1 LEDKHNLFT
10 HVQILVDPPGS
21 YMLIS
26 KIISNLSTTQQFP
39 VDKKLNLGYF
49 KTSKMAKTEKVH

>member
-1 LEDKHNLFT
+1 
-10 HVQILVDPPGS
+10 VDPTGS

-26 KIISNLSTTQQFP
+26 KITSNLSTIQQFA
-39 VDKKLNLGYF
+39 VHKKLNLGYF